1 MPWYFDKR
9 GPRSFVGVGRLQVV
23 EGERG
28 RGEGEGRV
36 ADGEGGHFFS
46 MGPLMRVRAKE
57 QLSQEPAP

>member
-1 MPWYFDKR
+1 MVP
-9 GPRSFVGVGRLQVV
+9 GSFVGVGRLQDV

-28 RGEGEGRV
+28 GGGGRV